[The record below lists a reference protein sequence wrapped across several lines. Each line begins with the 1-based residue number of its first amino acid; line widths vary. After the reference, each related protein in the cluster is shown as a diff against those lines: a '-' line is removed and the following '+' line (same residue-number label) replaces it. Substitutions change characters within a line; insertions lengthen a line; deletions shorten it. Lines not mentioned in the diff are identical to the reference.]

1 MSANLLQMSKFGGN
15 GDESL
20 KIGINNIFSRKA
32 TFEIKH
38 YIEKLV
44 SITTNGASVNTRQH
58 HGRMTQM
65 KKDRRDWLVPIYCV
79 YRWVELVLK
88 DAFDQSGYNE
98 IDKLCL
104 GIHNLYKN
112 SGAIKTDIHKAAET
126 LNISVY
132 SFSRL
137 TGSWFI
143 PHRCRGL
150 TLLFSMWP
158 AIVVALEN
166 TIVVWYHR
174 AERLRPGL
182 PDF

>member
-1 MSANLLQMSKFGGN
+1 MTFLETEMKELGRSTWNNTLNTRSLIRNSGVCPRHRCRQKPLRWKSINTHTQTHTMSANLLQMSKFGGN

-98 IDKLCL
+98 IDKLC
-104 GIHNLYKN
+104 
-112 SGAIKTDIHKAAET
+112 
-126 LNISVY
+126 
-132 SFSRL
+132 
-137 TGSWFI
+137 
-143 PHRCRGL
+143 
-150 TLLFSMWP
+150 
-158 AIVVALEN
+158 
-166 TIVVWYHR
+166 
-174 AERLRPGL
+174 
-182 PDF
+182 

>member
-1 MSANLLQMSKFGGN
+1 MSQTSLQTEAFTVKEYKHTHTQTHTMSANLLQMSKFGGN

-79 YRWVELVLK
+79 YR
-88 DAFDQSGYNE
+88 
-98 IDKLCL
+98 
-104 GIHNLYKN
+104 
-112 SGAIKTDIHKAAET
+112 
-126 LNISVY
+126 
-132 SFSRL
+132 
-137 TGSWFI
+137 
-143 PHRCRGL
+143 
-150 TLLFSMWP
+150 
-158 AIVVALEN
+158 
-166 TIVVWYHR
+166 
-174 AERLRPGL
+174 
-182 PDF
+182 